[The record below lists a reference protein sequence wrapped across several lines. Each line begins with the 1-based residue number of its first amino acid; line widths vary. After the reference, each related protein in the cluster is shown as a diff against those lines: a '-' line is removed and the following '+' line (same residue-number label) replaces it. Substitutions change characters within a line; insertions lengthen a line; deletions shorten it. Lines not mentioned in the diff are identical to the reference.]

1 MEIQK
6 NSKYYDKV
14 INDWTVRDVLKRNT
28 AKENNLNYLEIFS
41 KDIKF
46 CINQILKYI
55 KEELD

>member
-1 MEIQK
+1 MEYIK
-6 NSKYYDKV
+6 IKG
-14 INDWTVRDVLKRNT
+14 